1 MEGTKTLTWSCE
13 PVKLDGPFGY
23 FSCKNG
29 KLWEG
34 ERKLSYFAV
43 LLTAATSLSGQ
54 NSVYWNAETELI
66 LVSFSKQCD
75 WQSRNNLAKSQ

>member
-1 MEGTKTLTWSCE
+1 MEVILGADYFRKKRLFSTVCLSMERTKTLTWGCE

-34 ERKLSYFAV
+34 GRKLSYFAV

-54 NSVYWNAETELI
+54 NSVY
-66 LVSFSKQCD
+66 
-75 WQSRNNLAKSQ
+75 